1 MDLGEFALKHI
12 HQMPH
17 CDQRV
22 LHSPEDNCKYC
33 NERPEWQAVRIMWG
47 IAFTG
52 RSYDDKGR
60 PSKGPH
66 GNVLQPCPAEA
77 ERGME
82 SLNGWHGNVPMTPE
96 AEKAFDDFWVQR
108 KKDIEDMTGESET

>member
-1 MDLGEFALKHI
+1 MDLREFALKHI

-33 NERPEWQAVRIMWG
+33 NERPEWQALRVMWG

-52 RSYDDKGR
+52 HSYDGKGKQA
-60 PSKGPH
+60 KGPH
-66 GNVLQPCPAEA
+66 GNALQPCPAEA
-77 ERGME
+77 DRGMK
-82 SLNGWHGNVPMTPE
+82 SINSWGGNVPMTPE
-96 AEKAFDDFWVQR
+96 AEKKLDEHWSAVR
-108 KKDIEDMTGESET
+108 EDLGKHGF